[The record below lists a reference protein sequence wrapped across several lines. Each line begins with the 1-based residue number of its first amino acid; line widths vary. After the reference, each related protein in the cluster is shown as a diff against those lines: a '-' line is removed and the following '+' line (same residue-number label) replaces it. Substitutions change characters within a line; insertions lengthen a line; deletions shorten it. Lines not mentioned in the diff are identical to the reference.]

1 MTRQGAAILDSTAPP
16 ESATSDVHEPRSAR
30 RRWRARLGV
39 GIGVALALIAAVVI
53 TTRSSGPHAPT
64 AEQVNATV
72 HAAIDKAAADA
83 AKAPAR
89 STQVYQA
96 ILPSMVVIVTERAS
110 AGGASSDGDNG
121 LGSGVIVNAQGAIL
135 TARHVVAGARSIE
148 VTFAD
153 GTKAAA
159 TIASEQPENDI
170 AVLRA
175 DGAPAV
181 LVPAVLGGSRSLR
194 VGDEAYAVG
203 HPLGLTESLS
213 AGVISGLER
222 TIPIPDGTTL
232 HGLIQFDTAVN
243 PGNSGGP
250 LLNRDG
256 QVIGI
261 VTGLANP
268 SHQGFFSG
276 IGFAVPIGAAGG
288 AAGAPPQ

>member
-1 MTRQGAAILDSTAPP
+1 MR
-16 ESATSDVHEPRSAR
+16 VV
-30 RRWRARLGV
+30 LGLV
-39 GIGVALALIAAVVI
+39 VALALIAAVVI
-53 TTRSSGPHAPT
+53 ARRSSGPRAPT
-64 AEQVNATV
+64 AEQINTTV

-89 STQVYQA
+89 SAQVYQT
-96 ILPSMVVIVTERAS
+96 ILPSMVIITTERAGAV
-110 AGGASSDGDNG
+110 AGDVADNG
-121 LGSGVIVNAQGAIL
+121 LGSGVIINAQGAIL
-135 TARHVVAGARSIE
+135 TARHVVAGARTIE

-153 GTKAAA
+153 GTKAGA
-159 TIASEQPENDI
+159 TIVSEQPENDI
-170 AVLRA
+170 AVISA

-181 LVPAVLGGSRSLR
+181 LVPAVMGASRGLQ

-222 TIPIPDGTTL
+222 TIPIADGTTL

-250 LLNRDG
+250 LLNRNG

-268 SHQGFFSG
+268 SHQGFFAG